1 MWVTSQLEKKYMVCC
16 VYVCVYIY
24 YNIYNYVYIY
34 MYIYVYH
41 IHRERGREIPQI
53 LGQYHQEDEQK
64 FHLNPLL
71 PESVE

>member
-1 MWVTSQLEKKYMVCC
+1 MVCC

-24 YNIYNYVYIY
+24 IIIYIIICIYIYICIY
-34 MYIYVYH
+34 MYTIY
-41 IHRERGREIPQI
+41 IERERGREIPQI